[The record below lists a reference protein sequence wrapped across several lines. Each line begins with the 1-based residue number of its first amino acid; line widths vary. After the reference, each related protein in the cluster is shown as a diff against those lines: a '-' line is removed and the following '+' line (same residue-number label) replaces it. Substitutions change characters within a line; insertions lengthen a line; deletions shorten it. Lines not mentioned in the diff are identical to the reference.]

1 MVLRE
6 YTIISHGRRSKSNAD
21 KDSDRA
27 FVITFNKSSYHKI
40 RKAYIVIIL
49 LDLKFGFV
57 WRFGLWMRCVD
68 IYWFIY

>member
-21 KDSDRA
+21 KDSDGA

-40 RKAYIVIIL
+40 PKAYIVIIL

-57 WRFGLWMRCVD
+57 
-68 IYWFIY
+68 